1 MSFFDRFFVG
11 SVIKDLGMLAEQKTG
26 SMRSTV
32 NVLLAERDGQR
43 NLVIRIG
50 GRSLLGGGVSYAPIP
65 VSAIPELRR
74 MLDAAEAV
82 LAQHPPDRGPT
93 AA

>member
-11 SVIKDLGMLAEQKTG
+11 SVINDLGVLAEQKTG
-26 SMRSTV
+26 SVKSTAT
-32 NVLLAERDGQR
+32 VLLAEHNGQC

-50 GRSLLGGGVSYAPIP
+50 GRSLFGGGVSYAPIP
-65 VSAIPELRR
+65 VSAIPELRK

-82 LAQHPPDRGPT
+82 LAQRPADRGPT
-93 AA
+93 A